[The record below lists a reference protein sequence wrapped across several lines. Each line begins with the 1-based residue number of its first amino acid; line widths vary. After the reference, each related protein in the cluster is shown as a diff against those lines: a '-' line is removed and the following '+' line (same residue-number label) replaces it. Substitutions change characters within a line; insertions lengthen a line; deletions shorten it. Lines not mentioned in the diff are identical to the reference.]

1 MLYHWLACVVKT
13 RLVLHL
19 RSSKALA
26 VFGPC
31 VLRSHPRRVMRCM
44 QHWLRADRDSTL
56 RTIWCVK
63 TPKTTSKTTSIMPP
77 VFHKPQRPGFSAM
90 RCASIPW
97 LQRASR
103 DGGQLH
109 LVRLS
114 TCPTIQASRATK
126 EPKLQDYL
134 ISTWS
139 VSYNVQESM
148 SLKQFV
154 MVNQCD
160 TLKLQP

>member
-1 MLYHWLACVVKT
+1 MWWKHDLFYTSAHRKRWLSLGLVCSEVIQGGWCVAC
-13 RLVLHL
+13 
-19 RSSKALA
+19 SIGW
-26 VFGPC
+26 GPIGT
-31 VLRSHPRRVMRCM
+31 
-44 QHWLRADRDSTL
+44 ATL

-97 LQRASR
+97 LHRASR

-109 LVRLS
+109 LVRLT

-139 VSYNVQESM
+139 VSYNVQESI
-148 SLKQFV
+148 SLKP
-154 MVNQCD
+154 
-160 TLKLQP
+160 LSW